1 MICEFQKNSETGRYR
16 RHKHSLPEKSRGAA
30 PGATCGKAQYQRSVP
45 VQNRK
50 RNGRAA
56 IPQTGRTGR
65 NFRLPRCGFVQ
76 EEGGSPQREAG
87 YSGGYAQVS
96 TGQYAGR
103 LSISDDYGY
112 SDRQKEPDGT
122 VAVGSTL

>member
-1 MICEFQKNSETGRYR
+1 MICEFQKNSETGRYC
-16 RHKHSLPEKSRGAA
+16 RHKHSPPEKSRWADPGAA
-30 PGATCGKAQYQRSVP
+30 RGKAQYQRSIP

-50 RNGRAA
+50 RHGRAT

-76 EEGGSPQREAG
+76 EGRGSPQREAG
-87 YSGGYAQVS
+87 YGGRYAPVS

-122 VAVGSTL
+122 VI